1 MSAPKRRPRLSLRL
15 YVAGNAP
22 NSLRAIENLRS
33 ICEANFANDYEIEIV
48 DLVVQPA
55 RALEDSILVTP
66 TLVRRT
72 PLPLKRLVGNL
83 SADALVLSTL
93 RHR

>member
-1 MSAPKRRPRLSLRL
+1 MSAPKRRPRLSLQL

-22 NSLRAIENLRS
+22 NSVRAIENLRS

-48 DLVVQPA
+48 DLVLQPA
-55 RALEDSILVTP
+55 RALEDGILVTP
-66 TLVRRT
+66 TLVRRS
-72 PLPLKRLVGNL
+72 PSPIKRLVGNL

-93 RHR
+93 RHP